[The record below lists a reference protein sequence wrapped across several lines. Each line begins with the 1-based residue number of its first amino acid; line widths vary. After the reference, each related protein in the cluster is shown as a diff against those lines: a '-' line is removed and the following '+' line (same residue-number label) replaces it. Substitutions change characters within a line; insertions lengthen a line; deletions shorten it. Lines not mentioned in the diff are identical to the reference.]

1 MHDDIIILLYKSD
14 LLIVHSPRKVFDWFR
29 RFTLSRSSGNSS
41 STSDYLQ
48 SDIETTLRAEASVS
62 CPHAVSG
69 VHGLHTFA
77 GCVSGLYAGDA
88 QIKSSLIE

>member
-1 MHDDIIILLYKSD
+1 MIIIILYNKSD

-29 RFTLSRSSGNSS
+29 RFTLTRSSGNSS

-48 SDIETTLRAEASVS
+48 PDIETTLRAEASVS
-62 CPHAVSG
+62 CPHAVSLQSG

-77 GCVSGLYAGDA
+77 GCVSGLYAV
-88 QIKSSLIE
+88 IKNSPIE